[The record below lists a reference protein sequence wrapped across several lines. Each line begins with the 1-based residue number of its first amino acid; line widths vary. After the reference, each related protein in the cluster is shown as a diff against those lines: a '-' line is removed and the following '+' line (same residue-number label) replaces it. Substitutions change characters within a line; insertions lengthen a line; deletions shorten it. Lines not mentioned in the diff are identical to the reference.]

1 MIKEGTKLLHILTC
15 LFTISFIM
23 NLLLIW
29 TGRYVWS
36 GNNFQAI
43 SLFWT
48 NRRYKPI
55 ENTNGMG
62 LLDVAWVQGADSECT
77 YNSHKTT
84 KRKTG
89 HIAIQSN
96 KTVNSSRQ
104 MQTLLVPTFMLF
116 CRSSISVGNEKKLL
130 TSQPLLYC
138 LTLWKWLMIIGKK
151 SCLGSGYQ
159 FLSFKPHKRLET
171 NSLIQKKWSCLVPTI
186 KM

>member
-1 MIKEGTKLLHILTC
+1 MYPRFFTLFKCLKIEFREKIRIQCYKLLE
-15 LFTISFIM
+15 
-23 NLLLIW
+23 LLI
-29 TGRYVWS
+29 GIDRV
-36 GNNFQAI
+36 N
-43 SLFWT
+43 
-48 NRRYKPI
+48 P
-55 ENTNGMG
+55 NGMG

-104 MQTLLVPTFMLF
+104 MQTLLVRTFMLF

-138 LTLWKWLMIIGKK
+138 LTLWKWLIIIGKK

-171 NSLIQKKWSCLVPTI
+171 NS
-186 KM
+186 